1 MNFKSAP
8 DVESILW
15 QMRLSDW
22 PRAQNRVK
30 INSLFNGDPPYTAEE
45 EQANAIAVNVNP
57 LGSTRLGHDGRSQM
71 SNAFMKPGK
80 FFGCRT
86 DFGPKH
92 KRSMFNTTITSEVN
106 RLMKRSPDYF
116 ETLRGKFAL
125 LILHGIGP
133 SAWDDRDK
141 WCPDEVGIEDVLI
154 PSNTTLKMKNLPFFG
169 VYRSYTGAQL
179 RKLTSGPKVDKAWN
193 MKLVNYMIKWVDEEG
208 QKLLGTTWPEVWSPE
223 KMAERIKSD
232 GGVYASDAVPTIDC
246 FDFYYFSDSGKQ
258 SGWRRKIVLDAYGN
272 NAVGMGNGQAP
283 TKGSNRYGD
292 EANGFLYDPG
302 DRVYADRRQE
312 LIAFQFA
319 DLSAVAP
326 FRYHSVRS
334 LGYLIWAVCHLQNRL
349 YCKIQEATFESLLQ
363 YFRVKSMD
371 DVERALKVE
380 LVNRGFID
388 ESINFIKAD
397 ERWQTDARL
406 AELAYQTNDQ
416 IITQNSSSAVPNT
429 NYSQDRV
436 EKTKYQVMTET
447 NAMTTLISAALLQAY
462 QYQTFEYQEIF
473 RRFCRKNSRD
483 PDVREFRNNCLKA
496 GVPEEVL
503 VPEAWDISS
512 EQVMGAGNKTL
523 EMTIA
528 QQLLEMRNL
537 YDPEPQRK
545 ILRDV
550 TLAITDNAA
559 MTDELVPEKP
569 EKVTDSVH
577 DAQLATGTLML
588 GLPVAIKAGMNH
600 IEYVETLLSN
610 MALVIHRIESKG
622 GMAQETEIVGL
633 QNMAQHVA
641 GHIKIIAQDEQEKQR
656 VKQYGDELGKLMNLV
671 KGYEQRLQE
680 QQQQAAAQGPQLDP
694 KDQAKILGMQLQA
707 KVKAE
712 NMQQSHGARTAQKQ
726 VTFEQQERQKA
737 QAHEQELA
745 QKAQEAQLDLSTKA
759 AETAIDLHGQAQT
772 TKHDIAKSKAR
783 AEKPAP
789 KSDE

>member
-1 MNFKSAP
+1 MNFTSAP

-15 QMRLSDW
+15 QMRLADW

-30 INSLFNGDPPYTAEE
+30 INSLFNGDPPYSAEE
-45 EQANAIAVNVNP
+45 EQANGIVVNVNP

-80 FFGCRT
+80 YFHCRT
-86 DFGPKH
+86 DSGPKH
-92 KRSMFNTTITSEVN
+92 KRSMFNTTVTSEVN
-106 RLMKRSPDYF
+106 RLMKGSPEYF

-133 SAWDDRDK
+133 TAWDDRDK
-141 WCPDEVGIEDVLI
+141 WCPDDVGIEDVLI
-154 PSNTTLKMKNLPFFG
+154 PSNTTLKMKNLPFFAI
-169 VYRSYTGAQL
+169 YRSYTGAQL
-179 RKLTSGPKVDKAWN
+179 RKLTSGPRVDKAWN
-193 MKLVNYMIKWVDEEG
+193 MPLVDYMIKWVDEEG

-232 GGVYASDAVPTIDC
+232 GGVYASDAIPTIDC
-246 FDFYYFSDSGKQ
+246 YDFYFWSDEGKN
-258 SGWRRKIVLDAYGN
+258 SGWRRRIVLDAYGN
-272 NAVGMGNGQAP
+272 NGVGGKAP
-283 TKGSNRYGD
+283 EKGSNRYGD
-292 EANGFLYDPG
+292 EAKGFLYNPK
-302 DRVYADRRQE
+302 DRVYAEKRQE

-363 YFRVKSMD
+363 YFRVKSMH

-388 ESINFIKAD
+388 ESINFVKKD

-406 AELAYQTNDQ
+406 AELAYAQNQQ
-416 IITQNSSSAVPNT
+416 IISENSSSYVQNLSAG
-429 NYSQDRV
+429 QDKV
-436 EKTKYQVMTET
+436 EKTKFQVMAET
-447 NAMTTLISAALLQAY
+447 NAMTTLVSAALLQAY
-462 QYQTFEYQEIF
+462 QYQTFEYREIF

-496 GVPEEVL
+496 GIPEDVL
-503 VPEAWDISS
+503 VAEAWDISS

-537 YDPEPQRK
+537 FDPEPQRK

-559 MTDELVPEKP
+559 MTDELVPDKEQKI
-569 EKVTDSVH
+569 TDSVH
-577 DAQLATGTLML
+577 DAQLATGTLMMA
-588 GLPVAIKAGMNH
+588 LPVAVKTGMNH
-600 IEYVETLLSN
+600 IEYVETLLAN
-610 MALVIHRIESKG
+610 MALVVHRIETKG
-622 GMAQETEIVGL
+622 GMAQETELAGL
-633 QNMAQHVA
+633 QNMAQHIA
-641 GHIKIIAQDEQEKQR
+641 AHIKIIAQDENEKQR
-656 VKQYGDELGKLMNLV
+656 VKQYGDELGKLMNMV
-671 KGYEQRLQE
+671 KGYAQRLQE
-680 QQQQAAAQGPQLDP
+680 QQQQAAQQGQGIDP
-694 KDQAKILGMQLQA
+694 KDAAKVQAMQLQA
-707 KVKAE
+707 KVKAD

-726 VTFEQQERQKA
+726 IQFEQGQRQKE
-737 QAHEQELA
+737 QQHKQDLAH
-745 QKAQEAQLDLSTKA
+745 KAQDAALETRTKA
-759 AETAIDLHGQAQT
+759 AQAAIDLQAEH
-772 TKHDIAKSKAR
+772 TKNKMRSLSHD
-783 AEKPAP
+783 
-789 KSDE
+789 DD